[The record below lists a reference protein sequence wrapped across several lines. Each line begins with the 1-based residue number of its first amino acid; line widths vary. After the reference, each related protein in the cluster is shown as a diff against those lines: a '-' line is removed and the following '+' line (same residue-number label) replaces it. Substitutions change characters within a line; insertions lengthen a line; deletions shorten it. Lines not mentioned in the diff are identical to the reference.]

1 MTAEQ
6 QMNRGGSIMSLV
18 IRVLFLATILVTL
31 LQHFGVDVKVIPK
44 INVQELTWMAGAYWL
59 VK

>member
-1 MTAEQ
+1 
-6 QMNRGGSIMSLV
+6 MNRGSSIMSLV